1 MRAYDIIKRKRDG
14 KVLTHEEI
22 AFLVSGILS
31 GGIPDY
37 QLSAFLMAVYFQG
50 MTMDETLA
58 LTREMLYSGKVL
70 DLSHIPGRKVDKHST
85 GGVGDKLTLTIAPL
99 VAAGGVSIPMLSGRG
114 LGHTGGTID
123 KLEAIPGF
131 RTHLSLDEFIS
142 QVRDIGLAIM
152 GQTKELAPADDR
164 LYALRDVT
172 ATIDSIPLIASSIM
186 SKKLAE
192 GIDGLVLDVKVG
204 SGAFMKDIQR
214 ARKLAET
221 MVDIGKGMGK
231 EVVALLTDM
240 DQPLGRA
247 VGNSL
252 EVKEA
257 IDVLKGDGPEDV
269 MELTIEMGAW
279 MLKLGGKVVDVEE
292 GKRMLR
298 VLIASGQGLERFKDL
313 IRHQGGD
320 PRVVEDTDLLP
331 IARGKRDIVA
341 KGEGFIS
348 RIDAEDVGICAML
361 LGAGR
366 TKVGETI
373 DPSVGIVLQKKVGD
387 RVGKG
392 EPLATVYYNNK
403 EGLEAIL
410 GRLDTAFSYSRL
422 PVERSALVQALLP

>member
-14 KVLTHEEI
+14 KGLTHKEI
-22 AFLVSGILS
+22 AFLVRGVLM
-31 GGIPDY
+31 GDIPDY

-58 LTREMLYSGKVL
+58 MTREMRNSGKVL
-70 DLSHIPGRKVDKHST
+70 DLSHIPGKKVDKHST

-131 RTHLSLDEFIS
+131 RTQLGLNEFIT

-204 SGAFMKDIQR
+204 SGAFMKDIGR
-214 ARKLAET
+214 ARELAKT
-221 MVDIGKGMGK
+221 MVDIGKGMDK

-252 EVKEA
+252 EINEA
-257 IDVLKGDGPEDV
+257 IDVLNGEGPEDV
-269 MELTIEMGAW
+269 VELTLELGAW
-279 MLKLGGKVVDVEE
+279 MLKLGGKVRDLDD
-292 GKRMLR
+292 GKGMLKAF
-298 VLIASGQGLERFKDL
+298 IANGQGLERFRDL

-320 PRVVEDTDLLP
+320 PRVVEDPTILP
-331 IARGKRDIVA
+331 MARGRMDVAAKEDGFIARIDT
-341 KGEGFIS
+341 EG
-348 RIDAEDVGICAML
+348 VGMSAML

-366 TKVGETI
+366 TKVGESI
-373 DPSVGIVLQKKVGD
+373 DPSVGIVLQKKLGD
-387 RVGKG
+387 MVVKG
-392 EPLATVYYNNK
+392 EPLATVYYNDK
-403 EGLEAIL
+403 ERLGVVLERL
-410 GRLDTAFSYSRL
+410 GSAFLYSKL
-422 PVERSALVQALLP
+422 PGERPALVHGVVR

>member
-1 MRAYDIIKRKRDG
+1 
-14 KVLTHEEI
+14 
-22 AFLVSGILS
+22 
-31 GGIPDY
+31 
-37 QLSAFLMAVYFQG
+37 MAVYFQG
-50 MTMDETLA
+50 MTRDETLA
-58 LTREMLYSGKVL
+58 MTREMRNSGKVL
-70 DLSHIPGRKVDKHST
+70 DLSHIPGKKVDKHST
-85 GGVGDKLTLTIAPL
+85 GGVGDKLTLTLAPL

-131 RTHLSLDEFIS
+131 RTQLSLNEFIT

-152 GQTKELAPADDR
+152 GQTKDLAPADDR

-214 ARKLAET
+214 ARELAET

-252 EVKEA
+252 EIKEA
-257 IDVLKGDGPEDV
+257 IDVLNGEGPEDV
-269 MELTIEMGAW
+269 VELTLELGAW
-279 MLKLGGKVVDVEE
+279 MLKLGGKVRDLDD
-292 GKRMLR
+292 GKGMLKAF
-298 VLIASGQGLERFKDL
+298 IANGQGLERFKDL

-320 PRVVEDTDLLP
+320 PRVVEDPTILP
-331 IARGKRDIVA
+331 MARGRMDVAAKEDGFIAR
-341 KGEGFIS
+341 
-348 RIDAEDVGICAML
+348 IDTEEVGISAML

-366 TKVGETI
+366 TKVGESI

-387 RVGKG
+387 RVVKG
-392 EPLATVYYNNK
+392 EPLATLYYNDK
-403 EGLEAIL
+403 ERLGVVLERL
-410 GRLDTAFSYSRL
+410 GSAFLYSRS
-422 PVERSALVQALLP
+422 PRERYALVQGVVR

>member
-14 KVLTHEEI
+14 KGLTHEEI
-22 AFLVSGILS
+22 AFLVRGVLS
-31 GGIPDY
+31 GDIPDY

-58 LTREMLYSGKVL
+58 MTREMRNSGKVL
-70 DLSHIPGRKVDKHST
+70 DLSHIPGKKVDKHST
-85 GGVGDKLTLTIAPL
+85 GGVGDKLTLTLTPL

-131 RTHLSLDEFIS
+131 RTQLSLNEFIT

-204 SGAFMKDIQR
+204 SGAFMKDIVR
-214 ARKLAET
+214 ARELAKT
-221 MVDIGKGMGK
+221 MVDIGKGMDK

-252 EVKEA
+252 EIKEA
-257 IDVLKGDGPEDV
+257 IDVLKGEGPEDV
-269 MELTIEMGAW
+269 VELTLELGAW
-279 MLKLGGKVVDVEE
+279 MLKLGGKVRDLDD
-292 GKRMLR
+292 GKGMLKAF
-298 VLIASGQGLERFKDL
+298 IANGQGLERFKDL

-320 PRVVEDTDLLP
+320 PRVVEDPTILP
-331 IARGKRDIVA
+331 MARGRMDVAAKEDGFIAR
-341 KGEGFIS
+341 
-348 RIDAEDVGICAML
+348 IDTEEVGISAML

-366 TKVGETI
+366 TKVGESI
-373 DPSVGIVLQKKVGD
+373 DPSVGIVLQKKLGD
-387 RVGKG
+387 RVVKG
-392 EPLATVYYNNK
+392 EPLATVYYNDK
-403 EGLEAIL
+403 ERLGVVLERL
-410 GRLDTAFSYSRL
+410 GSAFLYSRS
-422 PVERSALVQALLP
+422 PGKRPALVQGVVR